1 MYHEEKSEMYSRFV
15 RLYFTFLRYASS
27 CFPRKSEA
35 ILAILTPDHLIHLQ

>member
-1 MYHEEKSEMYSRFV
+1 MYHEEKSEMYSSFV

-35 ILAILTPDHLIHLQ
+35 ILAILNS